1 VRTELGLALVLVLW
15 ALVLLTTVGLS
26 FGFAARVET
35 AAGTALGDEVRAE
48 AVAAAGV
55 RRAMVALLAEDQDQ
69 RWPLDA
75 SVREIP
81 WPESRLQ
88 VSVRAESAKIDLN
101 HAAPEL
107 LLGLFTNL
115 LPEADAGALVDAVLA
130 RREQIGRQPSAGL
143 ERRDYRSAAR
153 AAGSSRQAFATV
165 DELTRLPGFDPVN
178 VQRLR
183 PYLTVHGGKAKVDAT
198 SADVEV
204 LAAVPGV
211 TRAAAEAFV
220 RDRAGSTAGKRDLDL
235 SLLGGGVGFLDAS
248 PKSPVANV
256 RALARLEGGAA
267 AMVEAVVRL
276 GGAGKPFELLDW
288 RRSAFGVEGIVD

>member
-1 VRTELGLALVLVLW
+1 MRTERGLALVLVLW
-15 ALVLLTTVGLS
+15 ALLLLATVGLS

-35 AAGTALGDEVRAE
+35 AAGTALSEEVRAE

-69 RWPLDA
+69 RWPLDG
-75 SVREIP
+75 SIREIP

-115 LPEADAGALVDAVLA
+115 LPEADARALVDAVLA
-130 RREQIGRQPSAGL
+130 RREQIGQQPSAGL
-143 ERRDYRSAAR
+143 ERWDHRSAR

-165 DELTRLPGFDPVN
+165 DELTRLPGFGAVD

-211 TRAAAEAFV
+211 TRAAAAAFV
-220 RDRAGSTAGKRDLDL
+220 RDRAERPAGERELDL

-248 PKSPVANV
+248 PKSTVANV
-256 RALARLEGGAA
+256 RALARLEGGGA
-267 AMVEAVVRL
+267 AMVEAVLRVGR
-276 GGAGKPFELLDW
+276 AEQPFELLDW
-288 RRSAFGVEGIVD
+288 RRSVSGLEGALE